1 MHCGSGCRLGLC
13 SSGYR
18 IYGAVGIPI
27 WRDPLPRH
35 CHGHSGKLQHMQ
47 SAAQEQRST
56 WWAASLVHREL
67 RGPFQGMRYSTPW
80 VYHELHLASIERRRV
95 CCRSGG

>member
-18 IYGAVGIPI
+18 IYGAVGIPV

-47 SAAQEQRST
+47 SAAYNQWTSWQVPGN
-56 WWAASLVHREL
+56 ALSLKTSL
-67 RGPFQGMRYSTPW
+67 KGG
-80 VYHELHLASIERRRV
+80 
-95 CCRSGG
+95 SGVSCL